1 MTDIILK
8 AEGLKKNYG
17 NLEIL
22 KGIDFEIHRGESC
35 SIVGKSGSGKS
46 TLLNVLALL
55 DKKDG
60 GRILYNGI
68 DSDSF
73 KEKERVSLRRNT
85 ISFVFQN
92 SLLFED
98 FSALENIMISL
109 SIAGVG
115 KKEAKEKAEA
125 LLKSVGLFERRSHR
139 PKELSGGERQR
150 VAIARAISNDA
161 DLLFLDEPTGSLDE
175 DAKANV
181 EELLFSGMI
190 TQNSSLIIVTHD
202 MDLSSKA
209 ERCYVLRGGLLE
221 RL

>member
-1 MTDIILK
+1 M
-8 AEGLKKNYG
+8 
-17 NLEIL
+17 
-22 KGIDFEIHRGESC
+22 
-35 SIVGKSGSGKS
+35 
-46 TLLNVLALL
+46 
-55 DKKDG
+55 
-60 GRILYNGI
+60 
-68 DSDSF
+68 
-73 KEKERVSLRRNT
+73 SLRRNT